1 MENQILSSLPFLECL
16 ETCTTNFI
24 ATIDTIC
31 DNMCNLYDKILSIK
45 PPKKYNYVEEVKKIT
60 RSHSD
65 SKIKYSDINNPD
77 AWEMLQ
83 IRLV

>member
-1 MENQILSSLPFLECL
+1 MCIPVIEAFDN
-16 ETCTTNFI
+16 CTNNI
-24 ATIDTIC
+24 Y
-31 DNMCNLYDKILSIK
+31 DNICNLYNTIYNSINSEK
-45 PPKKYNYVEEVKKIT
+45 TYSYTESVNKIT

-77 AWEMLQ
+77 GWEMLQ